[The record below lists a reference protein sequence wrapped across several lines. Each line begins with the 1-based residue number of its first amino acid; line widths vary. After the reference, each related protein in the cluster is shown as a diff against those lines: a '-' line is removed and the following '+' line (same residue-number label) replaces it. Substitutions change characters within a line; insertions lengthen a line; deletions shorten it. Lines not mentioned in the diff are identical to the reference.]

1 MMLIGS
7 APHVA
12 LQESSIDLKVSL
24 KNSNPMGPKTLK
36 ELQTGVRGPVIPVRL
51 QVLLCGPRTGQIRS
65 LNGSIDDFED

>member
-1 MMLIGS
+1 MLIGS

-12 LQESSIDLKVSL
+12 LQESSIDLKVSF

-36 ELQTGVRGPVIPVRL
+36 EVQTGMRGPVVPVRL
-51 QVLLCGPRTGQIRS
+51 QVLLCGPRSGQIRS